1 MPLLSKK
8 INFKKIN
15 KEFNKILDK
24 NKIHQFFNLQL
35 SKCKHCQKCKCCKLY
50 ARILAVIM
58 WLEKNIYN
66 KISPEGQYKL
76 FVYYLTLNKTVLK
89 VEFKGNECD
98 LDKFTKQ
105 TACDGYDQ
113 VMSDLK
119 EFCMKMCS
127 EYKDTLIEQIF
138 KQLCLKIIAARCYL
152 RSLVIIDDIKSN
164 NVCEYMNAA
173 IIKEILFYL
182 DNYEYVNDFL
192 DNPENY
198 DDFLTKMLMN
208 CFFDPPH

>member
-1 MPLLSKK
+1 MPIFSKK
-8 INFKKIN
+8 NDFKKIN

-58 WLEKNIYN
+58 WLEKNIDN

-76 FVYYLTLNKTVLK
+76 FIYYLTLNKAVLK
-89 VEFKGNECD
+89 VEFKKDEVDIENFTIKIACEEYNELMD
-98 LDKFTKQ
+98 
-105 TACDGYDQ
+105 
-113 VMSDLK
+113 DLK
-119 EFCMKMCS
+119 NFCLKMCAD
-127 EYKDTLIEQIF
+127 YKDTIIDKIF
-138 KQLCLKIIAARCYL
+138 EKLYLKIIAAECYL
-152 RSLVIIDDIKSN
+152 RALVIIDDIKDN
-164 NVCEYMNAA
+164 NVCMYINDG

-182 DNYEYVNDFL
+182 GKYEYFNDFL
-192 DNPENY
+192 NNPDKY

-208 CFFDPPH
+208 CFFDSH